1 MNKLLEQHYKNEAA
15 ERCELIGKILDTTLS
30 DSDKVYYIQSYL
42 LHWTTAEK
50 IKEVIANNQKEAGK

>member
-42 LHWTTAEK
+42 LHWTTA
-50 IKEVIANNQKEAGK
+50 